1 MDELMDMIAADDSAS
16 QVSDK
21 IKDMLYAKSAERV
34 DGHKSDV
41 ANSLFGDQESAD
53 EIEADVKA
61 AAAVIAG
68 QPASEAEVETE
79 TEVEDESEE

>member
-1 MDELMDMIAADDSAS
+1 MDMIAADDSAS

-21 IKDMLYAKSAERV
+21 IKDLLYAKSAERV
-34 DGHKSDV
+34 DGYKPNV

-53 EIEADVKA
+53 EVDAEVDA

-68 QPASEAEVETE
+68 QPEAEAEVETE
-79 TEVEDESEE
+79 DEIDVEDESEE